1 MEMRL
6 AFAAALVAFIAGP
19 GYAQGTDQHSVDGLV
34 SALTTQLSQEAISR
48 AREFDD
54 SLLGEGHTGEQRV
67 YLVTDE
73 RSRKVNEITSKLLT
87 AMGHDPRAWVV
98 RVLDTKPPVSN
109 AFVVGGRYVYVFT
122 GFLQE
127 AESDDEVAFVLGHEL
142 GHSLLKHG
150 ERQQSDFSM
159 QLAGLLALIGEL
171 AKGKTAEN
179 LTGFAH
185 SMQAQYSQ
193 QEEAEADAL
202 GAAIAIRSGFDPLR
216 GVDFFTRSVRKQDE
230 ERPGASLS
238 DDQLQA
244 MRVELSQLQATCL
257 QGTNAWNSRQIAQT
271 QANADQVNSICADA
285 ENKRVA
291 FNQAS
296 EEFYMARAQKVLD
309 GLTSTHPDSQS
320 RVAALAATVDF
331 LAGRRDV
338 ESLLIFRNAGLVM
351 QALRSTDSVLLHAA
365 SDSSKATA
373 STARAPNP
381 KSGEDATTRLEKLKN
396 AYDSGL
402 ITKEEYDAKRKELL
416 SEL

>member
-1 MEMRL
+1 MEMRF
-6 AFAAALVAFIAGP
+6 AFAFAVVAFFPSPA
-19 GYAQGTDQHSVDGLV
+19 YTQTSDQHSVDGLV
-34 SALTTQLSQEAISR
+34 SALTAPLSQQAISE

-54 SLLGEGHTGEQRV
+54 RLLGEGHTGEQRV

-73 RSRKVNEITSKLLT
+73 RSRKVNEITAKLLT
-87 AMGHDPRAWVV
+87 AMGHDPSAWVV

-127 AESDDEVAFVLGHEL
+127 AESDDEIAFVLGHEL

-159 QLAGLLALIGEL
+159 RLAGLLALIGEL

-179 LTGFAH
+179 LTGFAL

-193 QEEAEADAL
+193 QDEAEADAL

-216 GVDFFTRSVRKQDE
+216 GVDFFTRSLRAQDE
-230 ERPGASLS
+230 ETPGASLS

-244 MRVELSQLQATCL
+244 MRAEVSQLQTTCL
-257 QGTNAWNSRQIAQT
+257 QWTNAWNGRQIAQT
-271 QANADQVNSICADA
+271 QENADQVNSICADA
-285 ENKRVA
+285 ESKRVA
-291 FNQAS
+291 FNRAN
-296 EEFYMARAQKVLD
+296 EEFYMARAQKALD
-309 GLTSTHPDSQS
+309 GLTGTHPDSQS

-338 ESLLIFRNAGLVM
+338 ESLLKYRNAGLVM
-351 QALRSTDSVLLHAA
+351 QALQKTESVLLHA
-365 SDSSKATA
+365 
-373 STARAPNP
+373 
-381 KSGEDATTRLEKLKN
+381 
-396 AYDSGL
+396 
-402 ITKEEYDAKRKELL
+402 
-416 SEL
+416 